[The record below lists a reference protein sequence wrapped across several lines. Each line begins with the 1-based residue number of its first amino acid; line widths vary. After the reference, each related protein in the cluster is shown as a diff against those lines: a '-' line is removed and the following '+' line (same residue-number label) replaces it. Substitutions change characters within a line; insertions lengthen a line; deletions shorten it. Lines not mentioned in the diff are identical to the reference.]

1 MSLKEIFVMV
11 LLVGAVFVELGCA
24 LGLWTIKDSFD
35 RLHFL
40 GPAST
45 LGPLLVAAAIVLEES
60 LSTNGVKALIA
71 ALLLLLTSPIL
82 THATAR
88 AARVRQYD
96 HWKALPFEEVDQD

>member
-1 MSLKEIFVMV
+1 VSLKEIIVVV
-11 LLVGAVFVELGCA
+11 LLVGAVSVELACA
-24 LGLWTIKDSFD
+24 LGLWTIKNSFD

-45 LGPLLVAAAIVLEES
+45 LGPLLVAAAIVIEES
-60 LSTNGVKALIA
+60 LATNGVKALIS

>member
-1 MSLKEIFVMV
+1 MV
-11 LLVGAVFVELGCA
+11 LLVGAVSVEFACA
-24 LGLWTIKDSFD
+24 LGLWTIRDSFD

-60 LSTNGVKALIA
+60 LSTSGVKALVA
-71 ALLLLLTSPIL
+71 AILLLLTSPIL

-88 AARVRQYD
+88 AARVRQYG
-96 HWKALPFEEVDQD
+96 HWKALPYEEVDQD